1 MDLGAA
7 PLKVFFIIT
16 LPMIMPAVISGW
28 LLAFTVVSLV
38 VMVAA
43 RRRVVFALVAVTAS
57 LWIAYGV
64 GFMPALSPD
73 SSAKALMQRAEAT
86 IDLDAELAMLG
97 WREQHLLQAER
108 SVTEFGFKKPWVEQW
123 QQAHAW
129 LLQDPTRRWLFLRKE
144 AIGPCLDP
152 AKVIAIG
159 ASNRREWILAPG
171 AAWIDGCDVPADW
184 SADVSE
190 D

>member
-1 MDLGAA
+1 MDMSTV
-7 PLKVFFIIT
+7 KQV
-16 LPMIMPAVISGW
+16 SGW

-64 GFMPALSPD
+64 GFMPALSLD
-73 SSAKALMQRAEAT
+73 SSAKALMQRVEAT

-97 WREQHLLQAER
+97 WREQHLLQADR
-108 SVTEFGFKKPWVEQW
+108 PITEFGFKKPWVEQW
-123 QQAHAW
+123 QQAHTW

-152 AKVIAIG
+152 TQVIDIG
-159 ASNRREWILAPG
+159 ASNRRAWILAPG
-171 AAWIDGCDVPADW
+171 TAWIPDCEVPATW